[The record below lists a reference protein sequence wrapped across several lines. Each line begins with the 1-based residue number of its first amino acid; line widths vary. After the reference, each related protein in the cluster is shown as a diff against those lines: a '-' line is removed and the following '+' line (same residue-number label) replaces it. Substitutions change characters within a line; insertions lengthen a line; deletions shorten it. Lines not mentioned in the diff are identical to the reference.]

1 MAQEVVKVDFQGT
14 LSQQQKA
21 VVSFPEEISSTDPA
35 MELSTGGFHLR
46 IPNGT
51 DPVLLSQMIRILKEY
66 SC

>member
-14 LSQQQKA
+14 LSQQKA
-21 VVSFPEEISSTDPA
+21 TVSFPEEISSTDSV
-35 MELSTGGFHLR
+35 MELSSGGFHLR

-51 DPVLLSQMIRILKEY
+51 DPLLLSHVIRRLKEY